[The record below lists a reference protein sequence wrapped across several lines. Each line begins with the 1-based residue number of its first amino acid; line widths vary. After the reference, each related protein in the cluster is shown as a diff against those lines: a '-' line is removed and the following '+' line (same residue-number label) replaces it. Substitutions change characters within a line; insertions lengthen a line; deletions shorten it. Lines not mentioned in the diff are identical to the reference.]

1 MNPQWLTWAQQIQAI
16 AQNGLAYCDNVYD
29 IERYEQ
35 LQALA
40 VEILA
45 THTATD
51 PVRLLDLFRA
61 EAGYATPK
69 VDVRGGFSGGEI
81 AIGAGAIRR
90 WLDPPGGWA
99 DVGDS
104 PATAVVREI
113 EEESG
118 YQTRATKLVAVYDRD
133 HPRHGHPPL
142 AYHVYK
148 PLFHCEII
156 GAHRKSIETSNGF
169 FGADELPTLSLTR
182 GAGAKLLDF
191 LRIWLTRHCQLTL
204 ISASNPSLP
213 NCLPSHCRLMNFC
226 VLNSPEE
233 FL

>member
-69 VDVRGGFSGGEI
+69 VDVRGAVFQAGKLLLVQERSDGG
-81 AIGAGAIRR
+81 
-90 WLDPPGGWA
+90 WTLPGGWA

-148 PLFHCEII
+148 LFFHCEII
-156 GAHRKSIETSNGF
+156 GGAPRKSIETSNVGF

-182 GAGAKLLDF
+182 VVPGQIARLFAHLADPTLPTDF
-191 LRIWLTRHCQLTL
+191 D
-204 ISASNPSLP
+204 
-213 NCLPSHCRLMNFC
+213 
-226 VLNSPEE
+226 
-233 FL
+233 